1 MLPIHRSSPSEAGL
15 SSCISKRPSFVLTK
29 PLVRWL
35 VLACVVVAFIW
46 FGDLLNPGRSSEPLS
61 RLADSLNTPT
71 TTTGQQSPSNIPSQ
85 PNIPPPQPDI
95 PPPQPTKEVQVE
107 QDVWELRK
115 NEVRNAFK
123 HAWSGYKNIAY
134 PNDELLSLSG
144 GHSNKFFFPSP
155 PSYLSFLLIFFII

>member
-1 MLPIHRSSPSEAGL
+1 MLPIYRSSPSETGL
-15 SSCISKRPSFVLTK
+15 SSCITKRPSFVLTK

-35 VLACVVVAFIW
+35 ALACIVVAFVW
-46 FGDLLNPGRSSEPLS
+46 FGGLLQLGRSSEPLS
-61 RLADSLNTPT
+61 RLSDSLNTPT
-71 TTTGQQSPSNIPSQ
+71 TTTSQQHPSNIP
-85 PNIPPPQPDI
+85 PQP
-95 PPPQPTKEVQVE
+95 PKEVQVD

-144 GHSNKFFFPSP
+144 GHSNKFFSP
-155 PSYLSFLLIFFII
+155 PSYLSFY

>member
-15 SSCISKRPSFVLTK
+15 SSCITKRPSFVLTK

-35 VLACVVVAFIW
+35 VLASIVVAFIW
-46 FGDLLNPGRSSEPLS
+46 FGDLLNLGRSSQPLS
-61 RLADSLNTPT
+61 RLSDSLNTPT
-71 TTTGQQSPSNIPSQ
+71 TTTSQQRPSNIPF
-85 PNIPPPQPDI
+85 
-95 PPPQPTKEVQVE
+95 QPTKEVQVE

-144 GHSNKFFFPSP
+144 GHSNKSFFFPP
-155 PSYLSFLLIFFII
+155 LLTFRFTDFFI